1 MKNQTIYETPSV
13 EMVEITNEEGFAT
26 SGKSS
31 VYSAG
36 EDNYGE
42 F

>member
-13 EMVEITNEEGFAT
+13 ETVEITNEEGFAT
-26 SGKSS
+26 SGKSAI
-31 VYSAG
+31 YSAE
-36 EDNYGE
+36 EDIYGE

>member
-31 VYSAG
+31 VYSAR

>member
-1 MKNQTIYETPSV
+1 MKNKTIYETPSV
-13 EMVEITNEEGFAT
+13 ETVEIINEEGFAT

>member
-13 EMVEITNEEGFAT
+13 ETVEITNEEGFAT
-26 SGKSS
+26 SGSSS
-31 VYSAG
+31 VYSAQ

>member
-13 EMVEITNEEGFAT
+13 ETVEITNEEGFAT
-26 SGKSS
+26 SGESAID
-31 VYSAG
+31 SAG

>member
-1 MKNQTIYETPSV
+1 MKIYVNYEAPSV
-13 EMVEITNEEGFAT
+13 ETVEITNEEGFAI
-26 SGKSS
+26 SGESAI
-31 VYSAG
+31 YSAE

>member
-1 MKNQTIYETPSV
+1 MKIYVNYEAPSV
-13 EMVEITNEEGFAT
+13 ETVEITNEEGFAA
-26 SGKSS
+26 SGESAI
-31 VYSAG
+31 YSAE

>member
-1 MKNQTIYETPSV
+1 MKIYVNYEAPSV
-13 EMVEITNEEGFAT
+13 EEEGFAT

>member
-1 MKNQTIYETPSV
+1 MKIYVNYEAPSV
-13 EMVEITNEEGFAT
+13 ETVEITNEEGFAT

>member
-13 EMVEITNEEGFAT
+13 ETVEITNEEGFAT
-26 SGKSS
+26 SGGSAI
-31 VYSAG
+31 YSAE